1 MAKLTVDQ
9 DMKLSSSLDQ
19 LEDAIEAAYA
29 SLKMVHWAQLNI
41 ARFAG
46 GIIDPALNK
55 EIRSVPL
62 EIEDL
67 WKLAQSHRQ
76 QPDDETNLVY
86 AFADRHNKKILDI
99 IDDFDNSPRG

>member
-1 MAKLTVDQ
+1 MAKLTIDQ
-9 DMKLSSSLDQ
+9 DMKLSSALDQ

-29 SLKMVHWAQLNI
+29 SLKMVYWAQLNV

-46 GIIDPALNK
+46 GTIDSSLNT

-62 EIEDL
+62 EIEHL
-67 WKLAQSHRQ
+67 WRLAQSHRQ

-86 AFADRHNKKILDI
+86 AFADNHNKKILDI
-99 IDDFDNSPRG
+99 IDDFDN